1 MENGLNAAQ
10 EYLAARVMTAP
21 PQALHLLVV
30 DGALRH
36 AARAEAAFEAGN
48 REAANKALDEARAF
62 VAELIGGL
70 DKSAAPDVVANVGA
84 LFLFVYRR
92 LAEADVYG
100 SAEKVRDAVKV
111 LRLHRETWSELVAT
125 LSGSPE
131 AAAASAPAAAPPGTP
146 STVPIANPVPTPHA
160 ARRLPSGYDDYQPR
174 SWCG

>member
-1 MENGLNAAQ
+1 MNAAQ

-48 REAANKALDEARAF
+48 REAAIKALDDARAF

-70 DKSAAPDVVANVGA
+70 DKSAAPEVVANVGA
-84 LFLFVYRR
+84 LFIFIYRR

-100 SAEKVRDAVKV
+100 SAEKVRDAIKV
-111 LRLHRETWSELVAT
+111 LRLHRETWSELVAK

-131 AAAASAPAAAPPGTP
+131 AAAAPTPPADAPP
-146 STVPIANPVPTPHA
+146 TVAIVNPVPTPHA